1 MRLKQ
6 KKNKTQETERDF
18 LRFVLFCLYGY
29 ALYGIKVSGK
39 EAK

>member
-6 KKNKTQETERDF
+6 KNKTQETERDF